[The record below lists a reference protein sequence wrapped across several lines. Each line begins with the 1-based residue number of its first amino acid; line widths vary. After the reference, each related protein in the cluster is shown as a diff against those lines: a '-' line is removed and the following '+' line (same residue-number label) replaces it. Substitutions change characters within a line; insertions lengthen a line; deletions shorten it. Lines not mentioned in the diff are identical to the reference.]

1 MSVRSNPSM
10 ATPAA
15 LLDDR
20 DSTTM
25 TTKSDGTDASMTCV
39 EVADMI
45 GLDRRAVIGDIDGVE
60 ITSVSMD
67 SRDVRAGALFCCVQG
82 ERFDGHAFATTA
94 IEQGAVALLVE
105 HALDEV
111 PRTVPQF
118 VVGNAR
124 ALVGPIASRLVGD
137 PSRELAV
144 VGITGTNGKT
154 TTAHLL
160 ASILRAAGRTT
171 DIIGTLHGRYTT
183 PEAPNLQ
190 SALADMRTRGVQAV
204 AMEVSSHALAFE
216 RVGGMHFAA
225 SVFTNLSRDHLD
237 FHGTMEAYFAA
248 KARLF
253 QPELSAL
260 GVVNADDAYG
270 QRLLAAPA
278 IPMTSFRRDDAR
290 NVDVSVFA
298 HEYDWDGLRLHVDIG
313 GFLNVLNSL
322 AAATVA
328 RELGIAGSDIE
339 SGLAAAG
346 PVPGRFERIDEGQDF
361 TVLVDYAHT
370 PDGLSEVLRSV
381 RSIPGIGRVIVVFGC
396 GGDRDK
402 MKRPMMGEVS
412 VSLADLVIITSDNP
426 RSEDP
431 EAIMASIVAGIP
443 DHMRHRLWDRRADRA
458 QAIAQALGLARPG
471 DVVLITGKGHETTQT
486 VGAEVLPFDDR
497 VVARDMLRSSR

>member
-1 MSVRSNPSM
+1 MM
-10 ATPAA
+10 MTP
-15 LLDDR
+15 
-20 DSTTM
+20 
-25 TTKSDGTDASMTCV
+25 KGDGTDASLTGV
-39 EVADMI
+39 DVADMA
-45 GLDRRAVIGDIDGVE
+45 GLDRRAVIGEIAGVE

-67 SRDVRAGALFCCVQG
+67 SRDVRAGALFCCIRG
-82 ERFDGHAFATTA
+82 ERFDGHAFATAA

-105 HALDEV
+105 QAVEGV
-111 PRTVPQF
+111 PQNIPQF
-118 VVGNAR
+118 VVSNAR
-124 ALVGPIASRLVGD
+124 KVVGPIASRLAGE

-160 ASILRAAGRTT
+160 ASIFQAAGRSTE
-171 DIIGTLHGRYTT
+171 IVGTLHGRHTT

-190 SALADMRTRGVQAV
+190 STLAEMRTRGVQAV

-216 RVGGMHFAA
+216 RVRGMHFVA

-237 FHGTMEAYFAA
+237 FHGTMETYFEA

-253 QPELSAL
+253 QPDLSAL
-260 GVVNADDAYG
+260 GVVNADDVYG
-270 QRLLAAPA
+270 QRLLAEPA
-278 IPMTSFRRDDAR
+278 IPLTSFRRDDAR
-290 NVDVSVFA
+290 KVDVSVFA
-298 HEYDWDGLRLHVDIG
+298 HEYDWNGLRIHVDIG

-328 RELGIAGSDIE
+328 RELGISGSDIE
-339 SGLAAAG
+339 SGLAGAG
-346 PVPGRFERIDEGQDF
+346 PVPGRFERIDEGQNF

-381 RSIPGIGRVIVVFGC
+381 RAIPGVGRVIVVFGC

-402 MKRPMMGEVS
+402 MKRPMMGEVA

-443 DHMRHRLWDRRADRA
+443 DHMRHRLWERRADRA
-458 QAIAQALGLARPG
+458 QAIALALSLARQG